1 MSCSGVF
8 QTGFQPRL
16 LLFGSCLLCYCLPH
30 PVVLC
35 LTPLSRQLVAPSARQ
50 SVTLLVR
57 QLVMSSVW
65 WLVTFTTRQPATPLV
80 WQSLAP
86 GADNPVTLSYYL
98 LRRCICV
105 ASYYIRYRPGVVE
118 ATNAPPF
125 PLLSRSV
132 FSPLFSFP
140 AASLSFRFLLAFSFL
155 PLLSHSVFSS
165 LFLSCRFS
173 LVPFFPLFLSLPL
186 LSRSVFSRFFFP
198 CRSSYPVSTP
208 RSFPFFRLP
217 PSTSSD
223 HPYLRI
229 PSPLSSPRRKIKTL
243 VV

>member
-118 ATNAPPF
+118 ATNAPPLPRF
-125 PLLSRSV
+125 SLVSVSSRFLSLPFLSHPV
-132 FSPLFSFP
+132 SSPL
-140 AASLSFRFLLAFSFL
+140 FSFL
-155 PLLSHSVFSS
+155 PLLSCSVF
-165 LFLSCRFS
+165 
-173 LVPFFPLFLSLPL
+173 P
-186 LSRSVFSRFFFP
+186 RFFFP
-198 CRSSYPVSTP
+198 RRSSLIPLLLLALFPSSAFRRPPLLITLTSGYPPTP
-208 RSFPFFRLP
+208 P
-217 PSTSSD
+217 
-223 HPYLRI
+223 
-229 PSPLSSPRRKIKTL
+229 SSPRKKIKTL

>member
-50 SVTLLVR
+50 PVTLSV
-57 QLVMSSVW
+57 QPLVMFSVW
-65 WLVTFTTRQPATPLV
+65 WLVTFMTRQPATPLV

-132 FSPLFSFP
+132 FS
-140 AASLSFRFLLAFSFL
+140 
-155 PLLSHSVFSS
+155 S
-165 LFLSCRFS
+165 LFLS
-173 LVPFFPLFLSLPL
+173 
-186 LSRSVFSRFFFP
+186 

-208 RSFPFFRLP
+208 RSFPFFRRPPLLITLTSGYPP
-217 PSTSSD
+217 PS
-223 HPYLRI
+223 P
-229 PSPLSSPRRKIKTL
+229 PLGEKLKL
-243 VV
+243 

>member
-140 AASLSFRFLLAFSFL
+140 AASLSFRFFAAFFFPAAPLLFCFSPFFL
-155 PLLSHSVFSS
+155 SSPLLSH
-165 LFLSCRFS
+165 
-173 LVPFFPLFLSLPL
+173 PA
-186 LSRSVFSRFFFP
+186 
-198 CRSSYPVSTP
+198 STP

>member
-8 QTGFQPRL
+8 QTGSQPRL

-86 GADNPVTLSYYL
+86 GADNPITLSYYL

-155 PLLSHSVFSS
+155 PLLSRPVFPAFSFSATS
-165 LFLSCRFS
+165 LSFR
-173 LVPFFPLFLSLPL
+173 FFPLFLSLPL
-186 LSRSVFSRFFFP
+186 LLSRFY
-198 CRSSYPVSTP
+198 SSLFSL
-208 RSFPFFRLP
+208 LP
-217 PSTSSD
+217 PSAV
-223 HPYLRI
+223 HLF
-229 PSPLSSPRRKIKTL
+229 
-243 VV
+243 

>member
-125 PLLSRSV
+125 P
-132 FSPLFSFP
+132 
-140 AASLSFRFLLAFSFL
+140 ASLSSRFLPAFFPCRFSLIPFL
-155 PLLSHSVFSS
+155 RRF
-165 LFLSCRFS
+165 FLSCRSSLVLFFPVFSFLAAPLSSRFYSSLFS
-173 LVPFFPLFLSLPL
+173 L
-186 LSRSVFSRFFFP
+186 
-198 CRSSYPVSTP
+198 
-208 RSFPFFRLP
+208 LP
-217 PSTSSD
+217 PSAV
-223 HPYLRI
+223 HLF
-229 PSPLSSPRRKIKTL
+229 
-243 VV
+243 

>member
-50 SVTLLVR
+50 PVTLSV
-57 QLVMSSVW
+57 QPLVMFSVW
-65 WLVTFTTRQPATPLV
+65 WLVTFMTRQPATPLV

-118 ATNAPPF
+118 ATNAPPS
-125 PLLSRSV
+125 PLLSRLG
-132 FSPLFSFP
+132 FFPLSFP
-140 AASLSFRFLLAFSFL
+140 AVSLSSRFFAAF
-155 PLLSHSVFSS
+155 
-165 LFLSCRFS
+165 
-173 LVPFFPLFLSLPL
+173 FFPAAPLSFC
-186 LSRSVFSRFFFP
+186 FSRFFFP
-198 CRSSYPVSTP
+198 CRSSLIPLLLLALFPSSAFRRPPLLITLTSGYP
-208 RSFPFFRLP
+208 P
-217 PSTSSD
+217 P
-223 HPYLRI
+223 P
-229 PSPLSSPRRKIKTL
+229 PPLGKKL
-243 VV
+243 KL